1 MEVKLAESFQRNWEV
16 NQECLLK
23 SKHKYKDTEGII
35 SFVYC
40 PTTGEFNLG
49 LGERHKDLV
58 QAFKTPFADFVRGLF
73 IKGYKVIFRVF
84 SENVTESWDK
94 YRDTVRA
101 LGLHKYKMTF
111 NESSESLR
119 TQYGWQ

>member
-58 QAFKTPFADFVRGLF
+58 QAFKTPFADFVRGLY
-73 IKGYKVIFRVF
+73 IKGDKVIFRVF
-84 SENVTESWDK
+84 SKRWGESFDK
-94 YRDTVRA
+94 QCDTVRA
-101 LGLHKYKMTF
+101 LGLYKYKIIF
-111 NESSESLR
+111 NAKSEWLR